1 MFNYQ
6 KTCQNL
12 LKDLPERQKIV
23 ISRRFALSGEPKR
36 ETLES
41 IGQGFGITRE
51 RVRQIEKD
59 GFSKI
64 KQKIDSC
71 KPIFLSF
78 KKRIHNNGDFKKE
91 SLLLKELGKEKQQAP
106 VYFLLTL
113 AQDFE
118 RFQGSKDL
126 DVFWTT
132 NQKTFNLAEKV
143 VAGFCAHLKKINK
156 PISLKELK
164 KPFSLSPAVLTS
176 YLEISKN
183 IQQNS
188 EGLFGL
194 KDWPEINPRGVR
206 DNAYLVLLK
215 TKQPLHFNQI
225 TKLIDKAL
233 PQTVHNELIKD
244 PRFVLV
250 GRGIYGLRA
259 WGYEPGLVKDVIF
272 KVLKTARAPLTKHQI
287 LSQVFKQRFVKENT
301 ILLNLS
307 NRKYFSK
314 NLQGKYQIRET

>member
-91 SLLLKELGKEKQQAP
+91 SLLLKELGKEKQQAQ

>member
-78 KKRIHNNGDFKKE
+78 KKRIHNSGDFKKE
-91 SLLLKELGKEKQQAP
+91 SLLLKELGKEKQQAQ

>member
-23 ISRRFALSGEPKR
+23 ISRRFALSGESKR

-41 IGQGFGITRE
+41 IGTDLGITRE

-64 KQKIDSC
+64 KQKIASC

-78 KKRIHNNGDFKKE
+78 KKRIHNSGDLRKE
-91 SLLLKELGKEKQQAP
+91 SLLLKELGGEKQQP
-106 VYFLLTL
+106 QVYFLLTL
-113 AQDFE
+113 AQNFE
-118 RFQGSKDL
+118 RFQGSKDFYC
-126 DVFWTT
+126 FWTVK
-132 NQKTFNLAEKV
+132 QKTFNLAEKV
-143 VAGFCAHLKKINK
+143 IGTFCSQLKKINK
-156 PISLKELK
+156 PVPLKELK
-164 KPFSLSPAVLTS
+164 KPFSLNQTALVS

-194 KDWPEINPRGVR
+194 KNWPEINPRGVK
-206 DNAYLVLLK
+206 DNAYLVLTK
-215 TKQPLHFNQI
+215 TKKPLHFIQI

-272 KVLKTARAPLTKHQI
+272 KVLKTSKKPLAKQEI
-287 LSQVFKQRFVKENT
+287 LSQVFKQRLVKENT

-314 NLQGKYQIRET
+314 NTQGKYQIRET

>member
-23 ISRRFALSGEPKR
+23 ISRRFALSGIPKR

-41 IGQGFGITRE
+41 IGQDFGITRE

-143 VAGFCAHLKKINK
+143 VAGFCSHLKKINK

-164 KPFSLSPAVLTS
+164 KPFSLNQGVLVS

-183 IQQNS
+183 IQQNP

-215 TKQPLHFNQI
+215 TKKPLHFIQI

-250 GRGIYGLRA
+250 GRGIYGLRD

-272 KVLKTARAPLTKHQI
+272 KVLKTAKAPLTKQQI

-307 NRKYFSK
+307 NKKYFSK
-314 NLQGKYQIRET
+314 NPQGKYQIRET